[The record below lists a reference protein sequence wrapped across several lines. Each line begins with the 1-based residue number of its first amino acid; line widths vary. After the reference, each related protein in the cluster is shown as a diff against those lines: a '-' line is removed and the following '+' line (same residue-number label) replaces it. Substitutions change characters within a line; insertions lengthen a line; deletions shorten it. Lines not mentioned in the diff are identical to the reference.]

1 MPAQFVDE
9 GTFVGRQE
17 DLGVL
22 QHALADVTDGRSR
35 VMLVEGAPGIG
46 KTALVREFVARHA
59 DTTHLWVS
67 GDETETSVRFG
78 VVDQIR
84 EAVQRSHI
92 ARTDRADSFAI
103 GTELIQV
110 IGELHGQTPVILVV
124 DDLHWAD
131 QDSCRALLFCLRR
144 LRHDAILVIC
154 IARPGVDDVLGT
166 SWARLLADT
175 GRCARLRIA
184 GLSAGEVGLLARQ
197 HDVTLTAAA
206 AHRLRDHTAGN
217 ALYTVGLLAELDEG
231 TLNDPA
237 RMLPAPHSYAA
248 TVLARVSRLS
258 PAARDLVAAAAVLG
272 TRSALRATLA
282 TAGLS
287 AGTPALDEVVAH
299 DLLVNRQRVGVRE
312 VQFTHPLVRA
322 AVYDDLSPSRRR
334 ALHLAAAAVLGPLPA
349 LAHVVAATDGND
361 PALAME
367 LEATA
372 ERELQT
378 GAVRDAAQHLFWSAE
393 LDDDEVRG
401 QDNLLRGIELLL
413 LAGDVAGAHARADA
427 VRTLPR
433 TPHQRYVAAALAA
446 AAGELG
452 GAIEQFRAL
461 ATPALAEADPRL
473 FAQLTASLSVV
484 ECLIGDG
491 EQAVHHARESLRTG
505 LTRGPSAAAARQ
517 SLALGLG
524 ECGRAD
530 EGLAGIGE
538 MSADSLAPEPF
549 AADQVQSRAE
559 LRLWRGDAAG
569 AARDLRAVIRWV
581 KAGEALMSPP
591 AAYALLA
598 DAEFDLGEWDDAIN
612 HAELAASLGRD
623 LDHVWNLAY
632 AHGVAARVYALRG
645 RFDFAAAHVELARA
659 AARAVPSSVGRA
671 HAHIAAAAVALARRD
686 WGAAEEALTPLREH
700 LDADAHHHPALA
712 GWLCLDAEANLGAGR
727 TARAG
732 AALDRL
738 AARAAGRPRSDTERL
753 RLTAAVRAAQGQ
765 TDAAQTTLANCLRRG
780 TAPFA
785 RARSGLDLG
794 RLLLAA
800 GQRDAARRPLT
811 DVRGVLAQLG
821 AVALLAQCDEALADC
836 GIPDV
841 PALEQRLD
849 GLTSRE
855 QIVARLVTRG
865 LTNREVAAEL
875 FVSAKTIEY
884 HLRNIFAKLGVST
897 RRELWRAAD
906 PDARFPPV
914 YGGRP

>member
-9 GTFVGRQE
+9 GTFVGRQR
-17 DLGVL
+17 DLGAL
-22 QHALADVTDGRSR
+22 QHALAEVTAGQSR

-59 DTTHLWVS
+59 DTTQLWVS

-103 GTELIQV
+103 GAELIQV
-110 IGELHGQTPVILVV
+110 IGELHDQAPVILVV

-154 IARPGVDDVLGT
+154 IARPGVEDMLGA

-175 GRCARLRIA
+175 GRCGRLRIS

-197 HDVTLTAAA
+197 HGVSLTAAA
-206 AHRLRDHTAGN
+206 AHRLRDHTGGN
-217 ALYTVGLLAELDEG
+217 ALYAVGLLGELDEH
-231 TLNDPA
+231 TLNDPS
-237 RMLPAPHSYAA
+237 RTLPAPHSYAA

-258 PAARDLVAAAAVLG
+258 PVARDLVAAAAVLG
-272 TRSALRATLA
+272 TRSALRAALA
-282 TAGLS
+282 TAGLA

-299 DLLVNRQRVGVRE
+299 DLLVDRQRIGERE

-349 LAHVVAATDGND
+349 LAHLVAATDGSD
-361 PALAME
+361 PGLAVE
-367 LEATA
+367 LVATA
-372 ERELQT
+372 ERELQA
-378 GAVRDAAQHLFWSAE
+378 GAVRDAAQHLFWSAG
-393 LDDDEVRG
+393 LDDDAGRG
-401 QDNLLRGIELLL
+401 QHNLLHGIELLL
-413 LAGDVAGAHARADA
+413 LAGDVAGAQARAD
-427 VRTLPR
+427 VLRTLPR
-433 TPHQRYVAAALAA
+433 TPHQRYVVAALAA
-446 AAGELG
+446 AVGELG
-452 GAIEQFRAL
+452 GAIEQIRAL
-461 ATPALAEADPRL
+461 ATPALAEADPGL
-473 FAQLTASLSVV
+473 FAKLTASLSVV

-491 EQAVHHARESLRTG
+491 ERAVHHARESLRTG
-505 LTRGPSAAAARQ
+505 LTHGPSAAAARQ

-530 EGLAGIGE
+530 EGLASIGDL
-538 MSADSLAPEPF
+538 SPDSLAPEPF
-549 AADQVQSRAE
+549 AADRVQSRAE

-569 AARDLRAVIRWV
+569 AVRDLRAVIRWV

-632 AHGVAARVYALRG
+632 THGIAARVYAVRG
-645 RFDFAAAHVELARA
+645 RFDFADSHVELARD
-659 AARAVPSSVGRA
+659 AARAVPSSVGSA
-671 HAHIAAAAVALARRD
+671 HAHIAAAATAIAGRD
-686 WGAAEEALTPLREH
+686 WDSAEEALAPLRDH

-727 TARAG
+727 IERAG
-732 AALDRL
+732 AALDVL
-738 AARAAGRPRSDTERL
+738 AARAAGRPRTDVERL
-753 RLTAAVRAAQGQ
+753 RLTAAVHAAQGRP
-765 TDAAQTTLANCLRRG
+765 DAAHAALVDCVHRA
-780 TAPFA
+780 TAPFQSA
-785 RARSGLDLG
+785 RAALDLG
-794 RLLLAA
+794 RLRLAA
-800 GQRDAARRPLT
+800 GAREAARRPLA
-811 DVRGVLAQLG
+811 DARSVLARLEAGQ
-821 AVALLAQCDEALADC
+821 LLAQCDEALADC
-836 GIPDV
+836 GIPDA
-841 PALEQRLD
+841 PPLEQRLD

-855 QIVARLVTRG
+855 QIVARLVMRG

-875 FVSAKTIEY
+875 FVSVKTIEY

-897 RRELWRAAD
+897 RRDLRRAAVTD
-906 PDARFPPV
+906 DRLPPV
-914 YGGRP
+914 YSGRS